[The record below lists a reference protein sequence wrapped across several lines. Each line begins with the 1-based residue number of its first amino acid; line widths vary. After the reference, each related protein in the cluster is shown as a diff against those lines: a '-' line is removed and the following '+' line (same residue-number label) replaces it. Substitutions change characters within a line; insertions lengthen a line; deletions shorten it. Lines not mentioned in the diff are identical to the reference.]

1 VKLLSFLSAIVTC
14 VKLGPTFELDAR
26 AIVTVK
32 CCKRSPEGVPPVLSI
47 VAAVAV
53 AYFCI
58 VRIARLRNA
67 PHVLRVSVRRKKCFQ
82 CSFEAVGSSA
92 LDHGGEQAVSCRP
105 SD

>member
-1 VKLLSFLSAIVTC
+1 MKLLSFLS
-14 VKLGPTFELDAR
+14 

-47 VAAVAV
+47 VVVVAAPAAVAV